1 MLLKKLLLAAAISG
15 VLPSA
20 AFATSITLTG
30 TVESIKPVPTIKVL
44 TEGDLV
50 AFVKSLTL
58 QIESSS
64 PGCRLV
70 SSQLVAT
77 TESKLGELV
86 CLIEWTDVGAGMS
99 KSGMDLL
106 GTPLETGDVEHKYVL
121 SYFSGSAHEK
131 ITVAEG
137 SIITNVLAPIA
148 PSIKEIKSN
157 VGQDN
162 VSGYKNITYN
172 KQHATKNI
180 VIELEPRNYNQKVE
194 VKLDQGDVRS
204 CDVPE
209 NTTSCNLTMDLSV
222 GLEIYEDIVGD
233 VSKEIDLNSANNYYA
248 KGLLQSQF
256 TFAWDYRPP
265 VIEDI
270 IFNTST
276 SKENL
281 TTTINNS
288 SFVIKPGEGV
298 VIVASP
304 HTDKAGDWWKPKIGT
319 LNFTPVNSGNEV
331 EPKKIVD
338 GHLLFSGRELSWE
351 GEYDVNTSE
360 KHDFVGDKL
369 VYSISMDGVPDGEY
383 SIASHIID
391 PNNNESKSSLG
402 NEILLRDEPQI
413 KVFGNYAEL
422 ADAQPI
428 YFVEHMLVAA
438 YNNFVS
444 GVSVDS
450 VTIDGINVAM
460 SSGEDDSVKYL
471 SSEGLSLSPN
481 STYQM
486 IVNVT
491 DKKGTKVSHVQDVI
505 YAPVAAELLG
515 AQAPQYRD
523 ITEFTLYLNQTSGEK
538 CSQAANDDIASI
550 YGTRYYFTC
559 TMEWYETPEG
569 MHVDELTLGH
579 QLHGV
584 MRGKGSRVI
593 GYRLAFHDGEGNKII
608 VKDELVSFDLLIP
621 QLPEISAIGHVP
633 LSQDKMAIEYTGG
646 RFAYASVLSSPA
658 GVEMTMKPTEGADGS
673 EDYYF
678 WRERRSRR
686 NANALQKGSARLY
699 TDPGELWSI
708 RTMMLEAHYK
718 VAPGYST
725 EKVVDVVFVPPKK
738 TQSFAR
744 IDDKT
749 ALTTEELKIA
759 ARVGVFQRRAG
770 SFDYKKE
777 TYGEWKLTLEKQ
789 VSRREFEEIG
799 TPIIYDGSEEE
810 VYFTLDGKDW
820 LGSNRFCIRADVV
833 SPVEG
838 YEQMSRS
845 RCVRMSVFKGE
856 GVEGGIYTRK
866 LIDRA
871 PFDMAARYKFD
882 EKADQKSSDKILW
895 QISSDEG
902 VTWQEYKGKRD
913 YNSSVVYSFEESGR
927 WHVRAQA
934 TNKFTGTV
942 TYTKELEVVAYDVPK
957 IEIQG
962 PRSVFTGEH
971 VELELYDEITQSLAD
986 GDVEWSLDGG
996 STWDVGGNTLS
1007 IDSSQINVFKIKVR
1021 MRYNDI
1027 LVDSDNSWDEDTHYV
1042 KIQAPRKP
1050 SISVSGPREA
1060 EVGSTIDLSV
1070 NYRDKGRQVIFEWLM
1085 PDGTTSSDM
1094 NINHLIADSA
1104 DMRNVET
1111 RMFKVNAWLD
1121 GFKTETTTQRYI
1133 KVKVWKYNMPE
1144 ASIRFNTSVKYT
1156 PAFIRAKIGLDR
1168 VFAPG
1173 VDFTYE
1179 LKSNM
1184 EDVEIIRQDGNVFE
1198 LKLLSPRTYPL
1209 EFSIKDNRGNENS
1222 IIGFFESL
1230 ETIPL
1235 EVDINVRA
1243 FSNDSMREPLTTYL
1257 QAMRVLPHK
1266 RDYISKYEWYLD
1278 GKLLNTAEGDESP
1291 TYWNIEDLEA
1301 GAHEVILK
1309 ASTDFGQVAE
1319 AKLTLNVID
1328 NIKPTCSIVFKQDS
1342 SALNFSST
1350 CRDEDGSIKRYE
1362 WYLGDSMV
1370 SINDRMSYFKYPHL
1384 TETNSVVV
1392 TLRVY
1397 DDSFEFTEYKDTY
1410 TVNH

>member
-15 VLPSA
+15 VLPSE

-50 AFVKSLTL
+50 AFVKGLSL
-58 QIESSS
+58 QIESAS
-64 PGCRLV
+64 PGCKLV
-70 SSQLVAT
+70 SSPSIAAT
-77 TESKLGELV
+77 ASKLGELV
-86 CLIEWTDVGAGMS
+86 CLIEWTDVGVGMS
-99 KSGMDLL
+99 KSGMNLL

-121 SYFSGSAHEK
+121 SFFSGSAHEK
-131 ITVAEG
+131 VTVAEG

-157 VGQDN
+157 IGQD
-162 VSGYKNITYN
+162 VVLGYKNITYN
-172 KQHATKNI
+172 KQHATKDI
-180 VIELEPRNYNQKVE
+180 IIELEPRNYNQKVE
-194 VKLDQGDVRS
+194 VQLDQGEIRT
-204 CDVPE
+204 CNVPE
-209 NTTSCNLTMDLSV
+209 NTSLCTLSMGLSV
-222 GLEIYEDIVGD
+222 GLEAYDDIIGD
-233 VSKEIDLNSANNYYA
+233 VSKELDLNSANNYYA
-248 KGLLQSQF
+248 KGLHQSQF

-265 VIEDI
+265 VIEEI
-270 IFNTST
+270 IFNAST
-276 SKENL
+276 SKEDL
-281 TTTINNS
+281 TTTINNNP
-288 SFVIKPGEGV
+288 FVIKPGEGV
-298 VIVASP
+298 VIVTSP
-304 HTDKAGDWWKPKIGT
+304 HSSKAGDWWKPTGGT
-319 LNFTPVNSGNEV
+319 LSLTPVSGENEV
-331 EPKKIVD
+331 ESKKIVD
-338 GHLLFSGRELSWE
+338 GHLLFTGKDLSWE
-351 GEYDVNTSE
+351 GEYDVNTSGYNAL
-360 KHDFVGDKL
+360 VGDKL
-369 VYSISMDGVPDGEY
+369 VYSINMDEVPDGEY
-383 SIASHIID
+383 SIAAQITD
-391 PNNNESKSSLG
+391 PNNNEGKSSLG
-402 NEILLRDEPQI
+402 NEVLLRDGPQV
-413 KVFGNYAEL
+413 KVFDDYEEL
-422 ADAQPI
+422 ADSKPI
-428 YFVEHMLVAA
+428 YFVEHMVVAA
-438 YNNFVS
+438 YNNYLN
-444 GVSVDS
+444 GVTVDS
-450 VTIDGINVAM
+450 VTIDGKNVVM
-460 SSGEDDSVKYL
+460 SPGIDDSVKYL
-471 SSEGLSLSPN
+471 YSDGLSLSPN
-481 STYQM
+481 STYEM

-491 DKKGTKVSHVQDVI
+491 DKKGSRFSHVQDVI
-505 YAPVAAELLG
+505 YAPVTTELLG

-523 ITEFTLYLNQTSGEK
+523 ITEFSLYLNQTSGER
-538 CSQAANDDIASI
+538 CSQAANEEIANT
-550 YGTRYYFTC
+550 YGSRYYFTC

-569 MHVDELTLGH
+569 MHVDALSLGH

-584 MRGKGSRVI
+584 MHGEEAKQI
-593 GYRLAFHDGEGNKII
+593 GYKLAYHDGEGNKII
-608 VKDELVSFDLLIP
+608 VKDEIVSFELLTPQIP
-621 QLPEISAIGHVP
+621 EVSAIGNTP
-633 LSQDKMAIEYTGG
+633 LSQDRMAVEYTGG
-646 RFAYASVLSSPA
+646 KFAYASVLSSPA
-658 GVEMTMKPTEGADGS
+658 AVEMTMKPAAEPDGN

-686 NANALQKGSARLY
+686 DANALQKGSAKLF
-699 TDPGELWSI
+699 TEPGELWGI
-708 RTMMLEAHYK
+708 RPMLLEAHYK
-718 VAPGYST
+718 LAPEYKS
-725 EKVVDVVFVPPKK
+725 EKLVDVVFVPPKK

-744 IDDKT
+744 IDDKI
-749 ALTTEELKIA
+749 ALTTDELIIA
-759 ARVGVFQRRAG
+759 ARVGVFQRRAN
-770 SFDYKKE
+770 SFDYEKD

-810 VYFTLDGKDW
+810 VFFTLDGKDW

-856 GVEGGIYTRK
+856 GVEGSIFTRK

-934 TNKFTGTV
+934 INKFTGTV

-962 PRSVFTGEH
+962 PRTVFTGEP

-996 STWDVGGNTLS
+996 STWEVGGNRLS

-1027 LVDSDNSWDEDTHYV
+1027 VVDENNSWDEDTHYV

-1060 EVGSTIDLSV
+1060 EVGDTIDLSV

-1094 NINHLIADSA
+1094 NVNHLIADSES
-1104 DMRNVET
+1104 MGNVET

-1144 ASIRFNTSVKYT
+1144 VSVGFNTAVKYT
-1156 PAFIRAKIGLDR
+1156 PAFIRAKVKTDR
-1168 VFAPG
+1168 VYAPG

-1184 EDVEIIRQDGNVFE
+1184 ADVEIISQKDNVFE

-1209 EFSIKDNRGNENS
+1209 EFGVKDNRGNENS
-1222 IIGFFESL
+1222 VIGFFESL

-1243 FSNDSMREPLTTYL
+1243 YSNDSMREPLTTYL
-1257 QAMRVLPHK
+1257 QAIRILPHK
-1266 RDYISKYEWYLD
+1266 RDSIATYEWYLN
-1278 GKLLNTAEGDESP
+1278 GKLLNTGEGDESP
-1291 TYWNIEDLEA
+1291 TYWNLEDLPA
-1301 GAHEVILK
+1301 GVHEVILK

-1319 AKLTLNVID
+1319 ATLTLDVID
-1328 NIKPTCSIVFKQDS
+1328 NIKPTCSITFKQDS

-1350 CRDEDGSIKRYE
+1350 CKDEDGSIKRYE

-1397 DDSFEFTEYKDTY
+1397 DDSFEFTEYTDTY
-1410 TVNH
+1410 SVDH